1 VLALLATL
9 CAIASCIA
17 VPTAMVPE
25 ANPILSLGVALGV
38 TFPFNIL
45 IGVPLYLA
53 MAQRIHA

>member
-1 VLALLATL
+1 
-9 CAIASCIA
+9 
-17 VPTAMVPE
+17 MVPE